1 MKMEHSLSEQHR
13 EPLPTI
19 TEGVTAELMTE
30 SKYGDYQLDLD
41 GLTDT
46 IPSGTAIYGVIVST
60 KKAAITVCVI
70 WKYLES
76 FRTGMGYRIYHS
88 ST

>member
-1 MKMEHSLSEQHR
+1 
-13 EPLPTI
+13 
-19 TEGVTAELMTE
+19 MTD

-60 KKAAITVCVI
+60 KEGSDYGMRG
-70 WKYLES
+70 KYLES